1 MKEYVIGLFALSI
14 VCAMVEL
21 LSPEGEGGGMV
32 RHIKWVGGLCLL
44 CVLCFPLAALLQE
57 GGDLPEKMFSAIDQW
72 LGEGEKM
79 EEQYQ
84 ELWQDEQQKL
94 DLAYAQD
101 AIEQMICREFGLLE
115 DEVSVLAEA
124 DEQEKLLTYVRV
136 GLSKGAIWTNTHQVE
151 EFIQKMFGCES
162 SIYLE

>member
-1 MKEYVIGLFALSI
+1 
-14 VCAMVEL
+14 
-21 LSPEGEGGGMV
+21 
-32 RHIKWVGGLCLL
+32 
-44 CVLCFPLAALLQE
+44 
-57 GGDLPEKMFSAIDQW
+57 
-72 LGEGEKM
+72 
-79 EEQYQ
+79 
-84 ELWQDEQQKL
+84 
-94 DLAYAQD
+94 
-101 AIEQMICREFGLLE
+101 MICREFGLLE